1 MARHRMRTLRGSP
14 GPGTSAAAPLDAAA
28 DRTLQSGQHPT
39 LADGDCLSHGSAF
52 HPYRPQGALCAPAIA
67 ARAVHQH
74 RAIRLREQRIEGQ
87 HVLPGEIRRAGKRK
101 VRVAESRGAYDRS
114 LVEIGSL
121 RVRSQVDDM
130 ADARIAEPLD
140 LARPNAS

>member
-1 MARHRMRTLRGSP
+1 
-14 GPGTSAAAPLDAAA
+14 
-28 DRTLQSGQHPT
+28 
-39 LADGDCLSHGSAF
+39 
-52 HPYRPQGALCAPAIA
+52 
-67 ARAVHQH
+67 
-74 RAIRLREQRIEGQ
+74 EQRIEGQ

-140 LARPNAS
+140 LARPNASCGDDPRLGGHRVGKLRYLLARPGLARGCCGG